1 MAIYRNVQMSFW
13 TDTKVLEEF
22 SADERLLYIFLL
34 TSPKSNLAGCYEI
47 TPKQVNF
54 YTGIK
59 NAKAAL
65 DSLAAKNVIAYSE
78 QTKEVLVINWSKY
91 NWTNSEKFRKP
102 LLNEIKAVKNKTFQA
117 YLMSLFNGKD
127 ADFDTVSANEDT
139 VSILSD
145 TVSDNGGYRTDTTV
159 TVTDTVSDTVS
170 VNKNKGNQ
178 KDNKKTIT
186 IQDNNI
192 YTEKPTGDPKTI
204 PPKIEW
210 VKEYCRIRRKQGN
223 PEINPDQFFSF
234 YESKGWMVGKNRMVN
249 WQRAVQHWE
258 TEQKKRTPTY
268 TEAILNRN
276 SMVDQWLEES
286 S

>member
-13 TDTKVLEEF
+13 TDSKVIDDF
-22 SADERLLYIFLL
+22 TADDRFIYLYLL
-34 TSPKSNLAGCYEI
+34 TNPHTNLCGCYEVSF
-47 TPKQVNF
+47 KQISLE
-54 YTGIK
+54 TGLKEDKVQKLIERMETV
-59 NAKAAL
+59 L
-65 DSLAAKNVIAYSE
+65 DVIRYNRDN
-78 QTKEVLVINWSKY
+78 KEILLLNWGKH
-91 NWTNSEKFRKP
+91 NWTASEKFMKA
-102 LLNEIKAVKNKTFQA
+102 LNYEIERVKTISFRE
-117 YLMSLFNGKD
+117 YLFALATHS
-127 ADFDTVSANEDT
+127 DT
-139 VSILSD
+139 VSIPYPY
-145 TVSDNGGYRTDTTV
+145 GMDTTV

-170 VNKNKGNQ
+170 VNKNNGNQ
-178 KDNKKTIT
+178 KENKKTIT
-186 IQDNNI
+186 IQNNNI

-223 PEINPDQFFSF
+223 PEINPDQFFLF